1 MAMLGSHDLRF
12 RMLNVSQGDFSVAAC
27 EKWVAPIKWVI
38 RFEQV
43 MLHILVNI
51 HENSMFSE
59 T

>member
-1 MAMLGSHDLRF
+1 MAMLGAHDLR
-12 RMLNVSQGDFSVAAC
+12 RMLNLSQGDFSVAAF
-27 EKWVAPIKWVI
+27 EKLVAPIKWVI

-51 HENSMFSE
+51 HEDSIFSE